1 MAQNF
6 FRQKAGP
13 AALLQKLARLPVA
26 STASLAQSA
35 ATDETLNLVLS
46 AILDNVIV
54 GIAIYNADLRLVTVN
69 RRYGELY
76 EYPPHLLQ
84 RGTKYEDLLRFNVAR
99 REFSG
104 GDAEAWVQGHLAG
117 VRQLQNQVSHR
128 EHVRANGTV
137 IDVRKAHLLGGG
149 FIGIYTE
156 VTERKKA
163 EMAARRTEAVLQAAI
178 DNMTDGVRVFD
189 GDMRL
194 VAWNQRAFELLGF
207 PDELARIGTPYAE
220 FLEFARRRGDYEDRV
235 HETLEQQLKRAWT
248 PTSRANSRLAPSG
261 RVIEKRRSPMPGGG
275 FVSIYI
281 DITDRQRLE
290 QARAQQ
296 ADKLEQAMVELQQ
309 ANTQAYEA
317 KARAELAN
325 RTKSEFL
332 ANMSHELRTP
342 LNAIIGFADLIA
354 TEVRGPIGQACYL
367 EYSRD
372 IKNSGIHLLE
382 IINDILD
389 LSKIEAGKLD
399 LVEETVALPS
409 LIQSCMRLIGER
421 AQNASIRLSSE
432 IAPNIPLIRADER
445 KLKQILINLLSNAV
459 KFTPTCGQVTVTCR
473 ADRQT
478 GIKIAIADTGIGIAP
493 GDMAKVLTPFTQ
505 VENTLARR
513 FDGTGLGLPL
523 ANSLTRLHGG
533 TLTLESELGKGTTVT
548 VSLPAD
554 RILSACG

>member
-1 MAQNF
+1 MTENYF
-6 FRQKAGP
+6 KTKAGP
-13 AALLQKLARLPVA
+13 VALLQMLARLPAA
-26 STASLAQSA
+26 SGAAPAQAA
-35 ATDETLNLVLS
+35 ATDETLNLVVS

-54 GIAIYNADLRLVTVN
+54 GIAIYDADLRMVTVN

-76 EYPPHLLQ
+76 DYPPRLLQ
-84 RGTKYEDLLRFNVAR
+84 RGTNYEDILRHNVAR
-99 REFSG
+99 GEYT
-104 GDAEAWVQGHLAG
+104 GDDPEAWVRGHLAG
-117 VRQLQNQVSHR
+117 VRQLQNQVSRR
-128 EHVRANGTV
+128 EHIRPNGTV
-137 IDVRKAHLLGGG
+137 IAVRKAHLPGGG

-156 VTERKKA
+156 ITERKKA
-163 EMAARRTEAVLQAAI
+163 EREARRTEAVLQAAI

-189 GDMRL
+189 DDMRL
-194 VAWNQRAFELLGF
+194 VAWNRRAFELLGF
-207 PDELARIGTPYAE
+207 PDELARIGTSYAD
-220 FLEFARRRGDYEDRV
+220 FLEFARRRGDYVDRED
-235 HETLEQQLKRAWT
+235 ETLDEQLRRAST
-248 PTSRANSRLAPSG
+248 PTSRSSERMSPSG
-261 RVIEKRRSPMPGGG
+261 RAIEKRRSPMPGGG

-281 DITDRQRLE
+281 DVTDRQRLE
-290 QARAQQ
+290 QARVQQ
-296 ADKLEQAMVELQQ
+296 AEKLSQAMVELQL

-342 LNAIIGFADLIA
+342 LNSIIGFADLIE
-354 TEVRGPIGQACYL
+354 TEVRGPIGQACYR

-399 LVEETVALPS
+399 LIEDTLALPS

-421 AQNASIRLSSE
+421 AKNAAIQLSSE
-432 IAPNIPLIRADER
+432 IAADMPLIRADER

-459 KFTPTCGQVTVTCR
+459 KFTPRCGQVTITSS
-473 ADRQT
+473 ADRES

-505 VENTLARR
+505 VENSLNRR

-533 TLTLESELGKGTTVT
+533 TLTVESELGKGTTVT
-548 VSLPAD
+548 ISLPAD
-554 RILSACG
+554 RIVSACG